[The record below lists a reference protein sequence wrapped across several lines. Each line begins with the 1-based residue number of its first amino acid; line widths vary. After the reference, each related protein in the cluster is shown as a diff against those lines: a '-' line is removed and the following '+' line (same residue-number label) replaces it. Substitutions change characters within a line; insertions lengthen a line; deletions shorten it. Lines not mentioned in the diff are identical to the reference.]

1 MVGWG
6 RNPIPKVGCACP
18 WRIRGCTPEALSM
31 NLLELLEAGRVE
43 EFNASRGQRSAPD
56 LFAVDLSGKD
66 LRGVDFSGANLEK
79 ADLSGADLRGS
90 VLARANFSGADLTGA
105 RLDDVVAIKSR
116 WTEAWLE
123 KAGLEKADLS
133 GADMVGAVLNQ
144 AEACDA
150 VFRGVRLKNA
160 ELNDAKLANAD
171 FREVKSSGADFTGAD
186 LSEADFVDARLK
198 GADFTGAKLA
208 GADLSGAHG
217 AGAVLANTD
226 MRGACLAQANL
237 TEADFGGAQLQ
248 GADMT
253 RADLAS
259 AAFVGAGLQG
269 ANLHEARLDDAEISP
284 EQLEQALRD
293 DSSSGDQ
300 AAPTELCI
308 GDVLA
313 AMKGDHVAVLWE
325 NDSPTEPLALC
336 VSVFTSKQKGAR
348 KIKVLPVPAELILAR
363 GLVAVATGFVAVTLV
378 DRPSGVVIGFTEVGL
393 DGELGTTSVHALEY
407 NLAVSPVV
415 VAHENAVLVYGLSR
429 RGPGLFVH
437 RYEDGTLER
446 VHAEEAP
453 TARGFVGSHPPVV
466 VTKGGLLMPATAKGL
481 SEPVSSPGGFPG
493 RRAVAVE
500 LAEGLGLAWLDT
512 ERAGV
517 QWSLGKEGS
526 QRGGC
531 VDHEVEVSNL
541 DVVSTDSGTH
551 SGEMMVAYTRESD
564 GEMSPMGVWGCRLP
578 GGQPFKI
585 LVDPTVDVD
594 HVQFVSGGEAPTL
607 LCQTLDE
614 ELVVITV
621 QGDAGK
627 PQVRFP

>member
-1 MVGWG
+1 
-6 RNPIPKVGCACP
+6 
-18 WRIRGCTPEALSM
+18 M

-43 EFNASRGQRSAPD
+43 EFNATRGQRSAPD

-123 KAGLEKADLS
+123 KAGLGKADLTGS
-133 GADMVGAVLNQ
+133 DMVGAVLNQ
-144 AEACDA
+144 ADACGA

-160 ELNDAKLANAD
+160 ELHEAKLANAD
-171 FREVKSSGADFTGAD
+171 FREVKASGADFTGAD
-186 LSEADFVDARLK
+186 LSEADFVDARFK

-208 GADLSGAHG
+208 GANFSGAQG
-217 AGAVLANTD
+217 AGVIMTNAD
-226 MRGACLAQANL
+226 MRGVCMARANL
-237 TEADFGGAQLQ
+237 TEANFGGAQLQ
-248 GADMT
+248 GADLT

-259 AAFVGAGLQG
+259 AAFVGADLEGT
-269 ANLHEARLDDAEISP
+269 NLHEARLDDAEISP
-284 EQLEQALRD
+284 EQLKQALRD
-293 DSSSGDQ
+293 DASCGEQ
-300 AAPTELCI
+300 PAPTELCI

-313 AMKGDHVAVLWE
+313 AIHGDHVAVLWE
-325 NDSPTEPLALC
+325 NDAPSDSLSLC
-336 VSVFTSKQKGAR
+336 VSVFTARQKKAR

-363 GLVAVATGFVAVTLV
+363 GLVSVSAGFVVVTLV
-378 DRPSGVVIGFTEVGL
+378 ERPSGVVIGFTEVGL
-393 DGELGTTSVHALEY
+393 DGELGTNSVHALEY

-415 VAHENAVLVYGLSR
+415 VASESAVLVYGLSR

-437 RYEDGTLER
+437 RYENGTMER

-466 VTKGGLLMPATAKGL
+466 VTKGGLLMPATEEGL
-481 SEPVSSPGGFPG
+481 SDPVSSPGSFPG
-493 RRAVAVE
+493 RCAVAVK
-500 LAEGLGLAWLDT
+500 LANGLGLAWLET
-512 ERAGV
+512 EQSGI
-517 QWSLGKEGS
+517 QWSLGEEATL
-526 QRGGC
+526 RTGC
-531 VDHEVEVSNL
+531 VDHEVEVSSMDL
-541 DVVSTDSGTH
+541 LSIEDGPHGS
-551 SGEMMVAYTRESD
+551 EMLVAYTRESD

-578 GGQPFKI
+578 GGAPFKI
-585 LVDPTVDVD
+585 LVDSKVDVD
-594 HVQFVSGGEAPTL
+594 HVQFVSGGEVPTL

-621 QGDAGK
+621 QGEAGK
-627 PQVRFP
+627 TQVRFP

>member
-1 MVGWG
+1 MDEWG
-6 RNPIPKVGCACP
+6 RNPASGVGCACP
-18 WRIRGCTPEALSM
+18 WRIRGCTLEALSM

-56 LFAVDLSGKD
+56 LFAADLSGKD

-123 KAGLEKADLS
+123 RVGLGKADLS
-133 GADMVGAVLNQ
+133 GSDMVGAVLTQ
-144 AEACDA
+144 ANASGA

-160 ELNDAKLANAD
+160 ELNEAKLAHTD
-171 FREVKSSGADFTGAD
+171 FREVKATGADFTGAD
-186 LSEADFVDARLK
+186 LSEADFVDARVK
-198 GADFTGAKLA
+198 GADFSGAKLA
-208 GADLSGAHG
+208 GADFSGSQGVGVVMAD
-217 AGAVLANTD
+217 AD
-226 MRGACLAQANL
+226 MRGACLARANL
-237 TEADFGGAQLQ
+237 VEANFGGAQLQ
-248 GADMT
+248 GADLT

-259 AAFVGAGLQG
+259 AAFAGAELQG
-269 ANLHEARLDDAEISP
+269 ANLHEARLDDAEISA
-284 EQLEQALRD
+284 EQLDQALRD
-293 DSSSGDQ
+293 EASSGEQ
-300 AAPTELCI
+300 PAPADLCI
-308 GDVLA
+308 GDVVA
-313 AMKGDHVAVLWE
+313 AIQGDHVAVLWE
-325 NDSPTEPLALC
+325 NDAPEEALSLC
-336 VSVFTSKQKGAR
+336 VSVFSAKKKGAR

-363 GLVAVATGFVAVTLV
+363 GLVAVASGFVVVTLV
-378 DRPSGVVIGFTEVGL
+378 ERPSGVVIGFTEVGL
-393 DGELGTTSVHALEY
+393 DGDLGTTSVHPLEY

-415 VAHENAVLVYGLSR
+415 VGNEDGVLVYGLSR

-453 TARGFVGSHPPVV
+453 TARGFVGSQPPVV
-466 VTKGGLLMPATAKGL
+466 VTKGGLLMPATSKGL

-493 RRAVAVE
+493 RCAVAVE
-500 LAEGLGLAWLDT
+500 LVEGLGLAWLDS

-517 QWSLGKEGS
+517 QWSLGEDAS
-526 QRGGC
+526 QRQGC
-531 VDHEVEVSNL
+531 VDHEVEVSNM
-541 DVVSTDSGTH
+541 DVVATGNGASG
-551 SGEMMVAYTRESD
+551 GMMVAYTRESEGD
-564 GEMSPMGVWGCRLP
+564 MSPMGVWGCRLP
-578 GGQPFKI
+578 GGAPFKI

-594 HVQFVSGGEAPTL
+594 HVQFVSGGETPTL

-621 QGDAGK
+621 QGDSCK
-627 PQVRFP
+627 TQVRFP

>member
-1 MVGWG
+1 
-6 RNPIPKVGCACP
+6 
-18 WRIRGCTPEALSM
+18 
-31 NLLELLEAGRVE
+31 
-43 EFNASRGQRSAPD
+43 
-56 LFAVDLSGKD
+56 VDLSGKD

-105 RLDDVVAIKSR
+105 RLDEVVAIKSR

-123 KAGLEKADLS
+123 KVGLGKADLTGS
-133 GADMVGAVLNQ
+133 DMVGAVLTQ
-144 AEACDA
+144 ADACGA

-160 ELNDAKLANAD
+160 ELTEAKLAHAD
-171 FREVKSSGADFTGAD
+171 FREVKASGADFTGAD
-186 LSEADFVDARLK
+186 LSEADFVDARVK

-208 GADLSGAHG
+208 GADFSGAHG
-217 AGAVLANTD
+217 AGVVMANAD
-226 MRGACLAQANL
+226 MRGTCMARANL
-237 TEADFGGAQLQ
+237 TEANFGGAQLQ
-248 GADMT
+248 GADLT

-259 AAFVGAGLQG
+259 AAFVGAQLEG

-284 EQLEQALRD
+284 EQLGQALRD
-293 DSSSGDQ
+293 GASTGDQ
-300 AAPTELCI
+300 PAPTELCI

-313 AMKGDHVAVLWE
+313 AMKGEHVAVLWE
-325 NDSPTEPLALC
+325 NDSPNEALALC
-336 VSVFTSKQKGAR
+336 VSVFTARQKGAR

-363 GLVAVATGFVAVTLV
+363 GLVAVTAGFVAVTLV

-393 DGELGTTSVHALEY
+393 DGDLGITSVHALEY

-415 VAHENAVLVYGLSR
+415 VAHEGAVLVYGLSR

-437 RYEDGTLER
+437 RYENGTLER

-466 VTKGGLLMPATAKGL
+466 VTKGGLLMPATVGGL
-481 SEPVSSPGGFPG
+481 SEPVSSPVGFPG
-493 RRAVAVE
+493 RGAVAVE
-500 LAEGLGLAWLDT
+500 LSSGLGLAWLDT

-517 QWSLGKEGS
+517 QWILGEDAS
-526 QRGGC
+526 QRNGC
-531 VDHEVEVSNL
+531 VDHEVEVSNM
-541 DVVSTDSGTH
+541 DVVSTESG
-551 SGEMMVAYTRESD
+551 SDGGGMMVAYTRESD

-578 GGQPFKI
+578 GGAPFEI
-585 LVDPTVDVD
+585 LVDPKVDVD
-594 HVQFVSGGEAPTL
+594 HVQFISGGEAPTL

-621 QGDAGK
+621 QGEAGK
-627 PQVRFP
+627 TQVRFP